1 MHIWVL
7 QQDVL
12 KKKCPLGQ
20 YRRLWDTQIIIQR
33 CHHVLDDIKL
43 KEAERLGDF
52 LDNTKAAQRV
62 VQDELLG
69 IM

>member
-1 MHIWVL
+1 MGHSNYNTTVS
-7 QQDVL
+7 
-12 KKKCPLGQ
+12 
-20 YRRLWDTQIIIQR
+20 YT
-33 CHHVLDDIKL
+33 HVLDDIKL

-69 IM
+69 ICRQ